1 MNGEM
6 DLTAHLLSAE
16 EFRSLL
22 AREELRRGRTGELL
36 AVAILDIDGL
46 RQINARHGADA
57 GSEAIALCAETLTRT
72 LRSIDDVGRTGPDEF
87 SVLLHA
93 TDARQANAWADRFE
107 SVLEGAAAGHSAGE
121 LTCSVG
127 IADTVEE
134 ETLIEAAA
142 RARRRMEVV
151 QAVRKLRRQREGGG
165 EPAA

>member
-1 MNGEM
+1 MNEGM
-6 DLTAHLLSAE
+6 DLTAHLLGAD

-22 AREELRRGRTGELL
+22 AREELRRGRTGEVL
-36 AVAILDIDGL
+36 AVAVLDIDGL
-46 RQINARHGADA
+46 RQINARYGADA

-93 TDARQANAWADRFE
+93 TDARQAAAWAERFE
-107 SVLEGAAAGHSAGE
+107 SVLEGAAAGHAAGE
-121 LTCSVG
+121 LTCAVG
-127 IADTVEE
+127 ISDTVEE
-134 ETLIEAAA
+134 DSVIDAAG